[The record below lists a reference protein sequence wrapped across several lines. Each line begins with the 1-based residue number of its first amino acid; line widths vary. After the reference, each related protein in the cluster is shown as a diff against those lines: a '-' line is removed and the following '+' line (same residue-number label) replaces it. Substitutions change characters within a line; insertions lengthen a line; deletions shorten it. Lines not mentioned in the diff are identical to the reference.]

1 MNDPDGG
8 LSRQWIDTTEPG
20 LAADDPSFGGRDHL
34 VIVGAGKAGTTSL
47 HALLA
52 EHPDVSPGSAKEL
65 HYFDLVETPTFD
77 EYRSL
82 FEPRGGSKLL
92 LDATPAYLHLPYVSE
107 RLGNLVP
114 KARLIAILRDPVPRA
129 HSDWW
134 MHLSRGDERRSF
146 EKAVAQELNGPT
158 YDQLAADPAMCRR
171 LWRQHMESIGSGGV
185 FPTFYVTAG
194 LYDRHLAALRRHF
207 DDPSRILVLFFEE
220 IVADTSAM
228 AQRLSEFLQIDP
240 ASLAQEL
247 PAENTSVGTR
257 TMTLRR
263 LRRRRSV
270 NLLMNLTPGV
280 ARRAIRA
287 RFISAD
293 AKPRIPE
300 VTEAV
305 LREYYREPNE
315 RLAEMLGRPLPW

>member
-8 LSRQWIDTTEPG
+8 ILRQRIDTTEPG
-20 LAADDPSFGGRDHL
+20 LTADDPSSGGRDHL

-52 EHPDVSPGSAKEL
+52 EHPDVSPGPAKEL
-65 HYFDLVETPTFD
+65 HYFDLVETPRFE

-82 FEPRGGSKLL
+82 FEPRGGNKLL

-107 RLGNLVP
+107 CLGNLVP
-114 KARLIAILRDPVPRA
+114 KARLIAILRDPVARA

-134 MHLSRGDERRSF
+134 MHVSRGDEGRSF
-146 EKAVAQELNGPT
+146 EEAVAQELSGPT

-185 FPTFYVTAG
+185 FPTFYLTAG
-194 LYDRHLAALRRHF
+194 LYDRHMAALRQHF
-207 DDPSRILVLFFEE
+207 DPSRILVLFFEE
-220 IVADTSAM
+220 IVADASGL

-240 ASLAQEL
+240 AALGQDL
-247 PAENTSVGTR
+247 PAENTAVGAR
-257 TMTLRR
+257 TMALRR

-270 NLLMNLTPGV
+270 NFLTELTPGV

-287 RFISAD
+287 RLISAD
-293 AKPRIPE
+293 AKPGIPE
-300 VTEAV
+300 VTETA
-305 LREYYREPNE
+305 LREYFREPNE
-315 RLAEMLGRPLPW
+315 RLVQMLGRPLPW